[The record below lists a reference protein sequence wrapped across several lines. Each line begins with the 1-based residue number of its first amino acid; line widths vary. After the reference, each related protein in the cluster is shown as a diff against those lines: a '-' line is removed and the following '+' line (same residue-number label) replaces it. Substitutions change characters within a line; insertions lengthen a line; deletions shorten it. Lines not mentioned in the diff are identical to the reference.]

1 MYFVVVTL
9 TRIPSH
15 VETDRV
21 SQHLVLWKK
30 KSDITCQIVE
40 PNSGV
45 SSCGLRLNLLEA
57 GVYPMDA
64 HRQLSPECPLAVS
77 QQSAPMVED
86 TAQAL
91 SASGAPEQVSTNEV
105 NSQTASLGSTMA
117 VQSISRETN
126 NVASS
131 RGPQRYNRHHRHG
144 HNRRQNHNSQVAS
157 FIGGNNRSM
166 HYRSLPPVPP
176 FTSLTVLGPISGHG
190 TGDSSVDMLEIDSL
204 SLRDSL
210 LANNNSPRRMMERI
224 NNNDPSLLDE
234 MRYERCRVDTYSN
247 WPRDTNIEPEALAQA
262 GLFYLYRADRVK
274 CAFCYGI
281 LRNWESSEDPTRK
294 HRRLF
299 PTCSFLRNPRAA
311 GNVAL
316 GEELTE
322 EQTQHEPSQG
332 RLCIC
337 TRVKHANMVVDE
349 VRLATFNT
357 WPSNSR
363 VTKETL
369 AHAGFFFSGNGICCF
384 SCGGILRIWQISQG
398 DPVTEHHRLNPGC
411 DFLRQAEIQVTGC
424 GWGTQGGREGT
435 REKGT
440 GDCSNWFVD
449 SSSWAETLLL
459 LNQHGTFKLM
469 SRVCMDADV

>member
-1 MYFVVVTL
+1 MPGGDFVNPDPQMRNCMMRLATFCRLPESASLSPSMVSKAGFYYTADGDTVTC
-9 TRIPSH
+9 H
-15 VETDRV
+15 
-21 SQHLVLWKK
+21 
-30 KSDITCQIVE
+30 
-40 PNSGV
+40 
-45 SSCGLRLNLLEA
+45 SCGLRLNLLEA

-64 HRQLSPECPLAVS
+64 HRQLSSECPLAVS
-77 QQSAPMVED
+77 QQSAPMAED

-91 SASGAPEQVSTNEV
+91 STCGAPEQVSTNEV

-126 NVASS
+126 HAASS
-131 RGPQRYNRHHRHG
+131 RGPQRFNRHHRHG

-190 TGDSSVDMLEIDSL
+190 TGDSSVDMLEINSL
-204 SLRDSL
+204 SHRDSL

-234 MRYERCRVDTYSN
+234 MRYERCRVVTYSN

-281 LRNWESSEDPTRK
+281 LRNWESSEEPTRK
-294 HRRLF
+294 HRCLF

-322 EQTQHEPSQG
+322 EQTQVSNVTIS
-332 RLCIC
+332 RTLYSF
-337 TRVKHANMVVDE
+337 KH
-349 VRLATFNT
+349 
-357 WPSNSR
+357 
-363 VTKETL
+363 
-369 AHAGFFFSGNGICCF
+369 IY
-384 SCGGILRIWQISQG
+384 
-398 DPVTEHHRLNPGC
+398 LN
-411 DFLRQAEIQVTGC
+411 II
-424 GWGTQGGREGT
+424 
-435 REKGT
+435 
-440 GDCSNWFVD
+440 
-449 SSSWAETLLL
+449 
-459 LNQHGTFKLM
+459 
-469 SRVCMDADV
+469 